1 MTYIISDTHS
11 ASAVV
16 VLLPDLWM
24 TAQHGL
30 RWTQELFDIVP
41 VWTIEPDI
49 SVMKA
54 ITQPYLPLGTS
65 YTVSPFAEGAFD
77 KFFSFPLM
85 EQITIYPASFYVSL
99 FQ

>member
-16 VLLPDLWM
+16 VLPPDLWM

-30 RWTQELFDIVP
+30 EWTQEFSDIVP
-41 VWTIEPDI
+41 IWTIEPDM

-54 ITQPYLPLGTS
+54 IAQPRNFLHRIFFCRSSIQQTF
-65 YTVSPFAEGAFD
+65 SPF
-77 KFFSFPLM
+77 P
-85 EQITIYPASFYVSL
+85 
-99 FQ
+99 